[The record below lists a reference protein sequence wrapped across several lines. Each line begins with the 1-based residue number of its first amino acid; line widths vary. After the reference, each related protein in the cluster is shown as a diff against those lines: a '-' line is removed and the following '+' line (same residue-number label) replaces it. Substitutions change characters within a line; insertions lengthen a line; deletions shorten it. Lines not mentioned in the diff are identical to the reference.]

1 MKKII
6 ALNHKS
12 MLSYDE
18 IIKFKNEYSKIDSE
32 VELILFPTTLYL
44 SLFKDYSKEVGAQ
57 NFYTKSFG
65 SYTGEITLDALSSLG
80 INTVLVGHSERR
92 GLFHETKEEI
102 KEKLKISLDNNFKTV
117 LCVGEDTKT
126 DKSEDLVLDEVK
138 YFLENINDI
147 KNLVIAYE
155 PRWAIGSTE
164 TQTYDMIEKVVLN
177 IKNFIKNKYN
187 YDIAVLYG
195 GSVKSD
201 SADIIRITDGLL
213 LGRSSTTISSVKE
226 IIKKAKEPY

>member
-1 MKKII
+1 MNKII

-18 IIKFKNEYSKIDSE
+18 IVDFKKNYSGINTNVD
-32 VELILFPTTLYL
+32 LILFPTTLYL
-44 SLFKDYSKEVGAQ
+44 SLFKDYNKEVGAQ
-57 NFYTKSFG
+57 NFCAKSYG
-65 SYTGEITLDALSSLG
+65 SYTGEITLDALKSLG

-102 KEKLKISLDNNFKTV
+102 KVKLQLALENNFKTI
-117 LCVGEDTKT
+117 LCVGEDQKT
-126 DKSEDLVLDEVK
+126 DKAEELVLQEVS

-147 KNLVIAYE
+147 SNLVIAYE

-164 TQTYDMIEKVVLN
+164 TQNYEMIKKIV
-177 IKNFIKNKYN
+177 IKIKSYVKEKYN
-187 YDIAVLYG
+187 KEIAVLYG

-201 SADIIRITDGLL
+201 TADIINITDGLL
-213 LGRSSTTISSVKE
+213 LGRSSTTISSVNE
-226 IIKKAKEPY
+226 IIEKVKEL